1 MKANSEFHDLMREL
15 WKVMHAE
22 LSEEEQDEVYSITF
36 ANQVE
41 VHLLMTQPGKFDI
54 ISEAGTLLNPNAG
67 LALLELLAI
76 NRPPLAVNVD
86 RSSGTVMVWA
96 RQNVADADVDS
107 LIALISEL
115 VKTVYLAKQAI
126 DCRDASELFGP
137 EVRLESMHVPP
148 RGEGT
153 LAQLRRRN

>member
-1 MKANSEFHDLMREL
+1 MNAESEFHDLMREL

-22 LSEEEQDEVYSITF
+22 LPEDGQDEVYSITF

-41 VHLLMTQPGKFDI
+41 VHLLTTQPGKFDM
-54 ISEAGTLLNPNAG
+54 ISEAGTLLNPKAG
-67 LALLELLAI
+67 QTLLDLLAI

-86 RSSGTVMVWA
+86 RDSGTVMVWA
-96 RQNVADADVDS
+96 RQNIADVDVDS
-107 LIALISEL
+107 LIAQISEL
-115 VKTVYLAKQAI
+115 VKTVYLARQAI

-137 EVRLESMHVPP
+137 QEGEERVHMPP

-153 LAQLRRRN
+153 LALLRRRN